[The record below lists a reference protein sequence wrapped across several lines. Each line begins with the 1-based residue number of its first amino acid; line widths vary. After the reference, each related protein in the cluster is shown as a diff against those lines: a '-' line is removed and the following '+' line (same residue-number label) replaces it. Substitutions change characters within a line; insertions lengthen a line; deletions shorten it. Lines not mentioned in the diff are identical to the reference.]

1 MHTWLRDHHY
11 GSILVAQ
18 ILLLFVAALMVDHVA
33 LYVLFV
39 LSLLGIF
46 GTVIR
51 TIWGDARWP
60 RVVTVVCGA
69 LAVVGGFLWVVPGIS
84 EEAVKVGLAVC
95 SFSYALFILAAI
107 LSIGRH
113 VFITDRVTTNR
124 IVGSICLYLLIGMF
138 FAFVFSGIDRIHPQ
152 AFSMEGR
159 TFLPHFEAL
168 RDFLYFSYSTLT
180 TIGYG
185 DMVAVRPIPKMLAVI
200 EGMAGPIY
208 LAIMVARLVGM
219 HITQHHHATTK

>member
-1 MHTWLRDHHY
+1 MHKWLHDHHY
-11 GSILVAQ
+11 GSILAAQ
-18 ILLLFVAALMVDHVA
+18 VLLLFVAALMVDHII
-33 LYVLFV
+33 LYILFV

-46 GTVIR
+46 GTIIR

-60 RVVTVVCGA
+60 RVLTIVCGA
-69 LAVVGGFLWVVPGIS
+69 LALVGGFSWIIPGIS
-84 EEAVKVGLAVC
+84 REAMEIGFAIC
-95 SFSYALFILAAI
+95 SFSYALFIFVAI

-113 VFITDRVTTNR
+113 VFVTDRVTTNR
-124 IVGSICLYLLIGMF
+124 IIGSICLYLLIGMF
-138 FAFVFSGIDRIHPQ
+138 FAFVFSGIDRIHPE
-152 AFSMEGR
+152 AFSFEGR
-159 TFLPHFEAL
+159 GVLPHFEGL

-185 DMVAVRPIPKMLAVI
+185 DMVPARPIPKMLAVI

-219 HITQHHHATTK
+219 HITQHHQTAK